1 MKNDIQNREDL
12 YLIVSEF
19 YKKLLNDA
27 EMHHFFSEIVANDSL
42 EEHLQV
48 LVDFWDNILFYSNTY
63 HKNAMQPH
71 LEKNE
76 EFPFE
81 RKHFQKWLDFFKQT
95 VDENFEGEN
104 AHVIKNRATS
114 IATVMEIKVSQIREQ
129 KEKNN

>member
-1 MKNDIQNREDL
+1 MKKDIQNREDL
-12 YLIVSEF
+12 YLIVSQF

-27 EMHHFFSEIVANDSL
+27 EMHHFFSEIVENDSL

-63 HKNAMQPH
+63 KKNAMQPH
-71 LEKNE
+71 LEKNKQ
-76 EFPFE
+76 FPFE

-104 AHVIKNRATS
+104 AHIIKNRATS
-114 IATVMEIKVSQIREQ
+114 IATVMEIKVSQIRDQ
-129 KEKNN
+129 KEKK